1 MEMPDNALDR
11 LVAEQAIRRLI
22 SSYCDAVGRLD
33 AASAT
38 RLFAPDARVKI
49 ADFSELVGRDAIA
62 EGLRQS
68 FAATDLLHQRCDT
81 GLIDVEGARARARLS
96 VFEVNRKPNQDA
108 FGMILG
114 FYEDE
119 YARLTEGWRFYR
131 RRYTLQLRALVPASK
146 IQQVADFI
154 PSAVFAP

>member
-1 MEMPDNALDR
+1 MPQNALDR
-11 LVAEQAIRRLI
+11 LVAEHGIRRLI
-22 SSYCDAVGRLD
+22 SCYCDAVGRLD
-33 AASAT
+33 AASAA
-38 RLFAPDARVKI
+38 RLFAPDARVRI

-68 FAATDLLHQRCDT
+68 FAATGFLHQRCDT
-81 GLIDVEGARARARLS
+81 GLIDVERDRAKARLS

-108 FGMILG
+108 FGMICG

-119 YARLTEGWRFYR
+119 YALLDEGWRFFR

-154 PSAVFAP
+154 PSAAFAP

>member
-1 MEMPDNALDR
+1 MPNDGLET
-11 LVAEQAIRRLI
+11 LVAERGIRRLV

-33 AASAT
+33 AASAA

-49 ADFSELVGRDAIA
+49 AGFPELVGRDAIA

-68 FAATDLLHQRCDT
+68 FAATGFLYQQCDT
-81 GLIDVEGARARARLS
+81 GLIDVDGDRARARLS

-108 FGMILG
+108 LGIIFG

-119 YARLTEGWRFYR
+119 YALLDERWCFLR
-131 RRYTLQLRALVPASK
+131 RRYTLQLRGLVPTSK
-146 IQQVADFI
+146 MQQLADFI
-154 PSAVFAP
+154 PSFAFD

>member
-1 MEMPDNALDR
+1 MPDITLDR
-11 LVAEQAIRRLI
+11 LLAEHGIRRLI

-33 AASAT
+33 AASAA
-38 RLFAPDARVKI
+38 RLFAPDARVRI
-49 ADFSELVGRDAIA
+49 ADFAELVGRDAIA

-68 FAATDLLHQRCDT
+68 FAATDFLHQRCGT
-81 GLIDVEGARARARLS
+81 GLIDVEGNSARARLS

-108 FGMILG
+108 LGMIFG

-119 YARLTEGWRFYR
+119 YARLDEGWRFFR
-131 RRYTLQLRALVPASK
+131 RRYTLQLRALLPASK

-154 PSAVFAP
+154 PSSAFAP